1 MTPFSERIRSRRR
14 VAGSVALL
22 LLGLPA
28 WAAASESARVG
39 RIEISGNTRIT
50 AETIA
55 SGLTFKAG
63 DDFDDAVADRALKAL
78 FATGLY
84 RDVSISRSGETVA
97 VRVEENP
104 VVAAVTASGNS
115 ALATEAVLAAVTLKP
130 GMPFTPAKAHA
141 EASRIQ
147 ALYRAQGRPDTS
159 VEPAPAKRG
168 DGRVDL
174 AFVIREGAVKKIGRI
189 AFIGNSAF
197 SAARLKDLMAT
208 TEAGWLDFL
217 RSSSTLEETRFAA
230 DRALILKAY
239 RRDGYADATVSAPE
253 VVKDGTAGGSVLQ
266 FRIEEGPRYALG
278 PARIDS
284 RIDGVDTSALA
295 ALVRAAAG
303 EVYDADKLDAAL
315 DRIALFLAEH
325 GPDFAEARLV
335 LERDTAGRIV
345 EPVFRIEPGKRLTV
359 ARVVVLGNRV
369 TNENVIRRDL
379 SLAEGKPFSLALAR
393 RDKARLE
400 RTGLFK
406 AVDIQATSTPE
417 PGMVR
422 VEVIVTEDETRKVD
436 YGIGYSSTEG
446 ITGDVAVSDNN
457 LLGTGQRLKLS
468 VAASEQRWQTSLAF
482 TEPRLFDSEYSG
494 GFDLLYKD
502 ADLTTTSS
510 YQTRTYGG
518 GVRVGVPLAEHLT
531 GTVRYGLTMS
541 EIHGVGPN
549 ASAAIR
555 EAIPGFPAAT
565 AASYL
570 TSSIGTGLTFDD
582 RDRARMPTSGTY
594 LALSEDFAG
603 AGGDVRYLRTMADA
617 RAYMPLGRDITLGA
631 RAVAGTIV
639 GWGGDDV
646 RLLDLFYK
654 GGETVRGFA
663 PSGIGPRD
671 LASANLD
678 ALGGTTF
685 MAATAE
691 ARFNLPYVPES
702 TGLKGEVFADAG
714 SLWGAN
720 KTAAGLPGLAGAT
733 PAPRASVGTGLVWDS
748 PLGAFRLD
756 YAVPVL
762 KQGFDKT
769 QALSFGMVP

>member
-1 MTPFSERIRSRRR
+1 MTPLGERTRTRRGY
-14 VAGSVALL
+14 AWSLALL
-22 LLGLPA
+22 LLGAPA
-28 WAAASESARVG
+28 WAGASEPARVG
-39 RIEISGNTRIT
+39 RIEISGNNRIT
-50 AETIA
+50 TETIGN
-55 SGLTFKAG
+55 GLTFRVG
-63 DDFDDAVADRALKAL
+63 DTFDDAVADRALKGL

-84 RDVSISRSGETVA
+84 RDVSIGRSGATVS

-104 VVAAVTASGNS
+104 VLASVGASGNS
-115 ALATEAVLAAVTLKP
+115 ALDAKAIMAATTLQPGAPHTAAR
-130 GMPFTPAKAHA
+130 AHA

-147 ALYRAQGRPDTS
+147 ALYRAQGRPDTT
-159 VEPAPAKRG
+159 VAPTPVKRA
-168 DGRVDL
+168 DGRIDL
-174 AFVIREGAVKKIGRI
+174 AFVIREGAVKRIGRI

-197 SAARLKDLMAT
+197 GEARLKDLMAT
-208 TEAGWLDFL
+208 TEAGWLDVL
-217 RSSSTLEETRFAA
+217 RSSSTFEETRFTA
-230 DRALILKAY
+230 DRALILEAY
-239 RRDGYADATVSAPE
+239 RREGYADASVSAPE
-253 VVKDGTAGGSVLQ
+253 VIQNGGPGNSVLQ
-266 FRIEEGPRYALG
+266 FRIEEGPRYTLG
-278 PARIDS
+278 PSRIDA
-284 RIDGVDTSALA
+284 RIDGVDKPALA
-295 ALVRAAAG
+295 GLVRAAAG
-303 EVYDADKLDAAL
+303 EVYDAGKLDAAR
-315 DRIALFLAEH
+315 DRIALHLAEH

-335 LERDTAGRIV
+335 LERDAAARIV
-345 EPVFRIEPGKRLTV
+345 VPVFRIEPGKRLTV
-359 ARVVVLGNRV
+359 ARVAVVGNRV

-379 SLAEGKPFSLALAR
+379 SLAEGRPFSLALAR
-393 RDKARLE
+393 RDKAKLE

-406 AVDIQATSTPE
+406 SVEIQAASTPE

-446 ITGDVAVSDNN
+446 VTGDVALSDNN

-494 GFDLLYKD
+494 GLDLVYKD

-510 YQTRTYGG
+510 YQMRTYSG
-518 GVRVGVPLAEHLT
+518 GVRAGVPLAEHLT
-531 GTVRYGLTMS
+531 GTVRYGLTTS
-541 EIHGVGPN
+541 EIYGVGPN

-555 EAIPGFPAAT
+555 EAVPGFPAAT
-565 AASYL
+565 SASYL
-570 TSSIGTGLTFDD
+570 TSSIGTGLTWDD
-582 RDRARMPTSGTY
+582 RDKARMPTSGTY
-594 LALSEDFAG
+594 LALTEDFAG
-603 AGGDVRYLRTMADA
+603 AGGDVRYLRTTADA
-617 RAYMPLGRDITLGA
+617 RAYMPLGRDVTLGT

-678 ALGGTTF
+678 ALGGTSF

-720 KTAAGLPGLAGAT
+720 RTAAALAGLAGAK
-733 PAPRASVGTGLVWDS
+733 PAPRVSVGTGLVWDS